1 MNFNDP
7 KEFHD
12 PQVFDDP
19 KEEEWTL
26 IIQKSTLIPPSSVVS
41 FLRYLSPFV
50 ERFYIYI
57 FNTAWNREML
67 AHLKNIPSDR
77 QCSPADDPHGN
88 EGR

>member
-1 MNFNDP
+1 MDSNDP

-26 IIQKSTLIPPSSVVS
+26 IIQSSMVL
-41 FLRYLSPFV
+41 FLRDWSPFV